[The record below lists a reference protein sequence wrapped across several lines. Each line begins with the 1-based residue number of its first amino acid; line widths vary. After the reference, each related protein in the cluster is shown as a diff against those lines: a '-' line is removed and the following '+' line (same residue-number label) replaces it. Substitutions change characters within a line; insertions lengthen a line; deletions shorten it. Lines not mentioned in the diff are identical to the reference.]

1 MSKLSATLV
10 IGDLI
15 VPNGEWCDVID
26 TTVAGDLIVSGGSA
40 GLRVAGSMIDGNLT
54 ATRAAAAADP
64 LSSGADVVCNTVVCN
79 TVVCNTV
86 VCNTV
91 VCNTSVKGNLDVD
104 ASAASVPRDIGLRG
118 GNTIGGSLI
127 FDANRASANT
137 TTGNG
142 VGGNLVCV
150 ANGIVTASENTA
162 GAKSLGQ
169 CG

>member
-1 MSKLSATLV
+1 M
-10 IGDLI
+10 
-15 VPNGEWCDVID
+15 
-26 TTVAGDLIVSGGSA
+26 
-40 GLRVAGSMIDGNLT
+40 
-54 ATRAAAAADP
+54 
-64 LSSGADVVCNTVVCN
+64 
-79 TVVCNTV
+79 
-86 VCNTV
+86 
-91 VCNTSVKGNLDVD
+91 D

>member
-79 TVVCNTV
+79 TS
-86 VCNTV
+86 
-91 VCNTSVKGNLDVD
+91 TSVKGNLDVD